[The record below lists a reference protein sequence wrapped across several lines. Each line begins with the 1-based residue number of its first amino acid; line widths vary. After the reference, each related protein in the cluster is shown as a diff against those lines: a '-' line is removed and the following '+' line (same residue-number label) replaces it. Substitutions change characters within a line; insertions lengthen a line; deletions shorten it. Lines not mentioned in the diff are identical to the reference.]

1 MTTVHNVRMEP
12 KDRLQQAIKEGGYAG
27 PTEAWSLNKRTLGIS
42 KDLVISNANGN
53 RPISRKTAAAYAKAF
68 GHSPGWYLY
77 GTEETGDLDLARAM
91 VEIPLISSVA
101 ASRLKEQEGVSPA
114 DVERYLH
121 ADDLPAGDWVALT
134 VEGTSMDRLAPDGS
148 VIIINRADSTLLDG
162 RYYVF
167 SVDNGAATFKTYR
180 RNPERLQ
187 PFSTNPDHM
196 SIPVTG
202 DTDLYVFG
210 RVRRVIQDV

>member
-1 MTTVHNVRMEP
+1 MEQ
-12 KDRLQQAIKEGGYAG
+12 KDRLLQAIRDAGYAK
-27 PTEAWSLNKRTLGIS
+27 PTDAWRENKRALGIS
-42 KDLVISNANGN
+42 QSLVINNANGN
-53 RPISRKTAAAYAKAF
+53 NAISKKAAEAYARVF
-68 GHSPGWYLY
+68 GHTAGWYLF
-77 GTEETGDLDLARAM
+77 GENGPAAAEAVLID
-91 VEIPLISSVA
+91 IPLISSVA

>member
-1 MTTVHNVRMEP
+1 MTAVHNVRMDP
-12 KDRLQQAIKEGGYAG
+12 KDRLQQAIKDGGYSG
-27 PTEAWSLNKRTLGIS
+27 PTEAWSLNRRTLGIS

-53 RPISRKTAAAYAKAF
+53 RPISRKAALAYSKAF
-68 GHSPGWYLY
+68 GRSPGWYLY
-77 GTEETGDLDLARAM
+77 GNEETGDLDLARPM

-196 SIPVTG
+196 SIPVKG